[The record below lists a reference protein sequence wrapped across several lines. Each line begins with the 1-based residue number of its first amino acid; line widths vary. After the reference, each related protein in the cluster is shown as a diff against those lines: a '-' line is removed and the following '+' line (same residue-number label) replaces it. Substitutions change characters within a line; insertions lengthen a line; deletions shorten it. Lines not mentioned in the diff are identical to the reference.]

1 MDHGIPRE
9 DVWIDCLTL
18 TVSAQQ
24 EQAAETLKAVRTI
37 REELP
42 TKDGTGFL
50 FETLTDAPA
59 VRKAVDD
66 MVYDL
71 YGEENPRPLEDYVSR
86 QGPEMG
92 GQQM

>member
-1 MDHGIPRE
+1 MGIWQR
-9 DVWIDCLTL
+9 CAATA
-18 TVSAQQ
+18 SA
-24 EQAAETLKAVRTI
+24 
-37 REELP
+37 
-42 TKDGTGFL
+42 F
-50 FETLTDAPA
+50 
-59 VRKAVDD
+59 VDD

>member
-1 MDHGIPRE
+1 M
-9 DVWIDCLTL
+9 
-18 TVSAQQ
+18 
-24 EQAAETLKAVRTI
+24 RTI

>member
-37 REELP
+37 REELGLQVVLGVSNISFGLP
-42 TKDGTGFL
+42 AA
-50 FETLTDAPA
+50 TLSTVPSLHGAPGRSQCRHHA
-59 VRKAVDD
+59 TPAPS
-66 MVYDL
+66 
-71 YGEENPRPLEDYVSR
+71 G
-86 QGPEMG
+86 
-92 GQQM
+92 